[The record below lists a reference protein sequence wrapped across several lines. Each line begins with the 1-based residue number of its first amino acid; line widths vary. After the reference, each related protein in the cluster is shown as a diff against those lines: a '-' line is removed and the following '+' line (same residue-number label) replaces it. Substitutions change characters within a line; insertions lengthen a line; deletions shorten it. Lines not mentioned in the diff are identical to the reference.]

1 MDASPAVSVVIPAH
15 NRCDSLLALLADV
28 DRQKDVEFEVIV
40 ADDGSIFDPTKQIQ
54 NAFPRAAVLR
64 SEVNRGPA
72 AARNRGILSARGRIV
87 VGFDSDVTVPDPT
100 VLRRVVDLFDA
111 HPAVQGIA
119 FRLFQPDARTDDTP
133 RWWHPVPLSRFAGR
147 RFFTS
152 YFSGTAY
159 AFRRDALVAAGLFPE
174 IYFMHYE
181 EVELAYRVLD
191 RGGMILYAPEL
202 AVVHHAHP
210 VSRRSEIR
218 MFYKPRNQLLL
229 AAGCLPPFRALRY
242 VAPRLVYQFM
252 LAVKNGHLAGFL
264 RALRSA
270 GAKLPERLQSRRVLR
285 SATFQRLSLLRQGVS
300 A

>member
-1 MDASPAVSVVIPAH
+1 MDPSPPLSVVIPAH

-28 DRQKDVEFEVIV
+28 HRQQDVEFEVIV
-40 ADDGSIFDPTKQIQ
+40 ADDGSSFDPTERIK

-72 AARNRGILSARGRIV
+72 AARNRGILAARGRIV

-100 VLRRVVDLFDA
+100 VLRRVLDLFDA
-111 HPAVQGIA
+111 RPEVHGIA
-119 FRLFQPDARTDDTP
+119 FRLFQPDARTDDTA
-133 RWWHPVPLSRFAGR
+133 RWWHPVPVARFAGR
-147 RFFTS
+147 RFLTS

-159 AFRRDALVAAGLFPE
+159 AFRREALLAAGLFPE

-191 RGGMILYAPEL
+191 SGGAILYAPEFG
-202 AVVHHAHP
+202 VVHHAHP

-229 AAGCLPPFRALRY
+229 AAGCLPLFRALRY
-242 VAPRLVYQFM
+242 IAPRVVYQF
-252 LAVKNGHLAGFL
+252 LVAVKDGHLPGFC

-270 GAKLPERLQSRRVLR
+270 GSKLPDRLKSRHVLQP
-285 SATFQRLSLLRQGVS
+285 ATFQRLSLLRQGVS
-300 A
+300 G

>member
-28 DRQKDVEFEVIV
+28 ARQKDVEFEVIV
-40 ADDGSIFDPTKQIQ
+40 SDDGSSFDPTERIK
-54 NAFPRAAVLR
+54 NACPRAAVLR

-72 AARNRGILSARGRIV
+72 AARNRGILAARGRIV

-111 HPAVQGIA
+111 DPAVQGIA
-119 FRLFQPDARTDDTP
+119 FRLFQPDARTDDYA
-133 RWWHPVPLSRFAGR
+133 RWWHPVPVKRFAAT

-159 AFRRDALVAAGLFPE
+159 AFRRDALLAAGLFPE

-191 RGGMILYAPEL
+191 RGGTILYAPEL

-229 AAGCLPPFRALRY
+229 AAGCLPLFRALRY
-242 VAPRLVYQFM
+242 VTPRLAYQFM